1 MLDINDTNII
11 DAEKMKETFNP
22 SGHPDVSAGKKNKD
36 EIYGDFL
43 DSIEAYLEYRGKS
56 YIERAMS
63 IEEFVEFYNMIS
75 MSIEDDGYF
84 EYMMNYCWGLSQK

>member
-1 MLDINDTNII
+1 MKYIVIKS
-11 DAEKMKETFNP
+11 KM
-22 SGHPDVSAGKKNKD
+22 D
-36 EIYGDFL
+36 
-43 DSIEAYLEYRGKS
+43 
-56 YIERAMS
+56 IERAMS